1 MAAPRKSDWNGKGQ
15 NPSPYDYLIYNL
27 VPEAAI
33 QSRSRRAFP
42 WILENSVENTYD
54 SPQF

>member
-1 MAAPRKSDWNGKGQ
+1 MAAPRKSDLNGKSQ
-15 NPSPYDYLIYNL
+15 NLPPYDYLIYNL

-42 WILENSVENTYD
+42 
-54 SPQF
+54 

>member
-1 MAAPRKSDWNGKGQ
+1 MAAPRKSDLNGKSQ
-15 NPSPYDYLIYNL
+15 NLPPYDYLIYNL

-42 WILENSVENTYD
+42 WILENSVESTYD

>member
-1 MAAPRKSDWNGKGQ
+1 MAAPRKSDLNGKSQ
-15 NPSPYDYLIYNL
+15 NLPPYDYLIYNL

-42 WILENSVENTYD
+42 RNLENSVENTYD

>member
-1 MAAPRKSDWNGKGQ
+1 MAAPRKSDLNGKSQ
-15 NPSPYDYLIYNL
+15 NLPPYDYLIYNL

-33 QSRSRRAFP
+33 QSRSRRAFQRN
-42 WILENSVENTYD
+42 LENSVENTYD

>member
-1 MAAPRKSDWNGKGQ
+1 MAAPRKSDLNGKSQ
-15 NPSPYDYLIYNL
+15 NLPPYDYLIYNL